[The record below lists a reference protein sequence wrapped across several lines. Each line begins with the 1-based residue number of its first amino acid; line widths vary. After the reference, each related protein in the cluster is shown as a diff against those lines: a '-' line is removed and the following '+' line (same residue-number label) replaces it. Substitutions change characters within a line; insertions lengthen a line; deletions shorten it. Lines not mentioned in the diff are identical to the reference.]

1 MKLVSKHIKLLL
13 FSLLI
18 LNTSCDKIK
27 KVDKVL
33 KKSFGQLNRVQRK
46 KNNYSKRL
54 GPGNNNKSDSLK
66 TGNNNESNSINQKN
80 MINDYGYL
88 FEMINGVDPGKVVDN
103 SDINGPLKVFAI
115 SDTVKSIPKEI
126 EVFGWHP
133 HWMKSKWK
141 NYPFNLLSTIA
152 YFSYKVDPVSGNP
165 QNPLDLIGWTETD
178 FVKTAKQNRTK
189 ALLTV
194 SLHGENNLINFLE
207 SDISIWEN
215 LFSKVSSYII
225 EKDADGIDINFE
237 SLPSSQRSNF
247 LKFIKKFKEYLDIE
261 FYKKNKGYSFLSLS
275 IPSSQN
281 MVNYSIKRLSDMKTK
296 NGSDLVDLFIIMGY
310 DFHSKTIP
318 GPTSPLQSDNNQI
331 SLFKTLKRFNS
342 FGVNKSKTILA
353 LPYYG
358 LMYNV
363 ESTFDSLN
371 NTHDISAS
379 LDKKLTYNEINEF
392 FIESSDLN
400 YEIELDPISMSK
412 SLTLF
417 FEDNSM
423 KEIFYD
429 DSYTLSKKFDFAMTQ
444 GLKGVGIWALGYD
457 NQRKELWSLIDDS
470 FTSSEK
476 LYVDPIGE
484 VNGFPIRLSKSFIKD
499 KNIYFVIIIFLT
511 FSVIIAALILLSDFR
526 IREKLTSSKINSL
539 ILLTIFYI
547 FLIPLII
554 FINELFYAG
563 GYGIYIK
570 SEVNLYIAMFMGALF
585 FYLGSKIT
593 LKKEDKP

>member
-1 MKLVSKHIKLLL
+1 LKLVSKHIKLLL

-66 TGNNNESNSINQKN
+66 TVNNNESNSINQKN

-215 LFSKVSSYII
+215 LFSKVSSYVI

-281 MVNYSIKRLSDMKTK
+281 MVNYSIKRLSDMKIK

-363 ESTFDSLN
+363 ESTFDSLT
-371 NTHDISAS
+371 NTQDISAS
-379 LDKKLTYNEINEF
+379 LDKKLTYNEINEY

>member
-1 MKLVSKHIKLLL
+1 MKLVIKHIKLLL

-88 FEMINGVDPGKVVDN
+88 FEMINGIDPGKVVDN

-115 SDTVKSIPKEI
+115 SDTVNSIPKEI

-281 MVNYSIKRLSDMKTK
+281 MVNYSIKRLSDMKIK

-363 ESTFDSLN
+363 ESTFDSLT
-371 NTHDISAS
+371 NTQDISAS
-379 LDKKLTYNEINEF
+379 LDKKLTYNEINEY

>member
-363 ESTFDSLN
+363 ESTFDSLT
-371 NTHDISAS
+371 NTQDISAS
-379 LDKKLTYNEINEF
+379 LDKKLTYNEINEY

>member
-54 GPGNNNKSDSLK
+54 GPGDNNKSDSLK

-115 SDTVKSIPKEI
+115 SDTVNSIPKEI

-363 ESTFDSLN
+363 ESTFDSLT
-371 NTHDISAS
+371 NTQDISAS
-379 LDKKLTYNEINEF
+379 LDKKLTYNEINEY

>member
-1 MKLVSKHIKLLL
+1 MNLISKHIKLLL

-66 TGNNNESNSINQKN
+66 TVNNNESNSINQKN

-115 SDTVKSIPKEI
+115 SDTVNSIPKEI

-363 ESTFDSLN
+363 ESTFDSLT
-371 NTHDISAS
+371 NTQDISAS
-379 LDKKLTYNEINEF
+379 LDKKLTYNEINEY

>member
-1 MKLVSKHIKLLL
+1 
-13 FSLLI
+13 LLI

>member
-66 TGNNNESNSINQKN
+66 TVNNNESNSINQKN

-215 LFSKVSSYII
+215 LFSKVSSYVI

-281 MVNYSIKRLSDMKTK
+281 MVNYSIKRLSDMKIK

-363 ESTFDSLN
+363 ESTFDSLT
-371 NTHDISAS
+371 NTQDISAS
-379 LDKKLTYNEINEF
+379 LDKKLTYNEINEY

>member
-54 GPGNNNKSDSLK
+54 GPGDNNKSDSLK

-152 YFSYKVDPVSGNP
+152 YFSYKIDPVSGNP

-215 LFSKVSSYII
+215 LFSKVSSYVI

-281 MVNYSIKRLSDMKTK
+281 MVNYSIKRLSDMKIK

-331 SLFKTLKRFNS
+331 SLFKTIKRFNS
-342 FGVNKSKTILA
+342 FGVNKTKTILA

-363 ESTFDSLN
+363 ESTFDSLT
-371 NTHDISAS
+371 NTQDISAS
-379 LDKKLTYNEINEF
+379 LDKKLTYNEINEY